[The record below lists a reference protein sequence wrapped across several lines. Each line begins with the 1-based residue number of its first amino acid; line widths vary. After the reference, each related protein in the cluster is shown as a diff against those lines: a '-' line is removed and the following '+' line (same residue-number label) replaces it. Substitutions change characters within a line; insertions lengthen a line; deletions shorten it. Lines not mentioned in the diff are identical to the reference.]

1 MMETYYDMLLTQK
14 RPFNRTKGQIVTP
27 LVTGVKPC
35 QKMRQTVPNSRIGST
50 SPKASDRQIKTSLAT
65 GRSTSEV
72 PNSILGSKTLNL
84 TFLRTDLVN
93 QVA

>member
-1 MMETYYDMLLTQK
+1 METYYDMLLTQK

-50 SPKASDRQIKTSLAT
+50 SPKDSDRQIKTSLAT